1 MAVRLAGPDGSELIG
16 YTDRSSVAPGERIQ
30 LMASSSTSPIMVR
43 LVRLRHGDPN
53 PAGPG
58 LRTEPVPSPLDGEYP
73 GGRQTTQLGLSPF
86 STPRPGGSALSVWAW
101 TRLPARGRRQV
112 LLARGHLELFLD
124 TEGLPSIR
132 FGEACLSARHPLAR
146 ESWTRL
152 GVSFADGSVGLHVAG
167 ELVGTELASLGT
179 PGGPVTLAA
188 SAGGGD
194 QFNGRLEELQIDD
207 RAYDIR
213 HLRLVNG
220 PTLAVTGRTWDDDT
234 TDYRGAP
241 DQYAA
246 VHFHEDDL
254 EDAGWRPVAELAI
267 PAALPSGVYAFR
279 LTTASLTDHVPFVV
293 TPPRGHATAKIG
305 LLLPTLTYL
314 AYANE
319 RLIAAG
325 EGGMVPAGEAVRL
338 DNADT
343 WLSRTP
349 RGGPV
354 GL

>member
-1 MAVRLAGPDGSELIG
+1 M
-16 YTDRSSVAPGERIQ
+16 
-30 LMASSSTSPIMVR
+30 
-43 LVRLRHGDPN
+43 
-53 PAGPG
+53 
-58 LRTEPVPSPLDGEYP
+58 
-73 GGRQTTQLGLSPF
+73 
-86 STPRPGGSALSVWAW
+86 WAW

-132 FGEACLSARHPLAR
+132 FGAVCLSARYPLAR

-152 GVSFADGSVGLHVAG
+152 GVSFADGKVALNIAG
-167 ELVGTELASLGT
+167 ELVATEPASLST

-188 SAGGGD
+188 SAGGGNS
-194 QFNGRLEELQIDD
+194 FNGRLEELQIDD

-213 HLRLVNG
+213 DLRLVNG

-234 TDYRGAP
+234 TDYRSAP

-267 PAALPSGVYAFR
+267 PAALPSGVYAFQ

-319 RLIAAG
+319 RPIAAG

-343 WLSRTP
+343 WLSEHPEAGLSVYDRHADGPDAAWYRCGGRSPTSAPTSSGGTP
-349 RGGPV
+349 APPSASAPTSTSPTFSITGARHGMRSPTTSCTTRARSCCSGT
-354 GL
+354 GSS